1 MINEGKLGFR
11 AEKNEEGKRVG
22 FMEYTD
28 EDINNINAGLNEY
41 LIKMLY
47 NK

>member
-11 AEKNEEGKRVG
+11 AEKNAEGKRVG

-28 EDINNINAGLNEY
+28 EEINEINAGLNEY